1 MVIFFLLLFLSC
13 TLAQPVSLLCKHFY
27 SISNNR
33 NVWRSL
39 RGKFALVTNATSD
52 VGEALCQ
59 RLAEKGINL
68 VITDT
73 KEHKLTDL
81 RTRLARKVKVVHHTV
96 DFNDCTDF
104 SFLEKYDI
112 GLLINKI
119 GFADSRPQYYIDQ
132 NIDSL
137 IDSYMRGPFC
147 MMKSV
152 LTSMIEKHKGYV
164 VNIGLAYSVKPRPH
178 FSFMAAVR
186 LAYRSW
192 SESMYYEM
200 MPFNV
205 NVEYMD
211 TGSICLQ
218 ISNQEGPSLLRPSP
232 DVFARSVID
241 SLGSSYFTVPY
252 FPHLLEYIVT
262 SIIPKFFIAR
272 VRCFRNEVIRRGH
285 QNIN

>member
-1 MVIFFLLLFLSC
+1 MAIFLLLLFMSC
-13 TLAQPVSLLCKHFY
+13 TLVMPVSLLCKHFY
-27 SISNNR
+27 SILNNR
-33 NVWRSL
+33 KVWESL

-52 VGEALCQ
+52 IGKALCQ
-59 RLAEKGINL
+59 GLTEKGVNL
-68 VITDT
+68 VMIDT
-73 KEHKLTDL
+73 NEHKLADL
-81 RTRLARKVKVVHHTV
+81 RTRLTRKVKVVHYAV
-96 DFNDCTDF
+96 DIGDCTDF

-119 GFADSRPQYYIDQ
+119 GFADSKPQYYIGQ
-132 NIDSL
+132 NVDSL
-137 IDSYMRGPFC
+137 IDSYVRGPFC

-164 VNIGLAYSVKPRPH
+164 VNIGLAYSIKPRPH

-211 TGSICLQ
+211 IGATCSQSSGRA
-218 ISNQEGPSLLRPSP
+218 SLLRPSP
-232 DVFARSVID
+232 DILARCIID

-252 FPHLLEYIVT
+252 FPHLLQYIIT
-262 SIIPKFFIAR
+262 SMVPGFFIAR
-272 VRCFRNEVIRRGH
+272 VRSFRNEIFTRSH